1 MLKRISD
8 FFAGVKMTAVSGVCL
23 AASLVM
29 LLADVNPILDPAWIT
44 VVLSG
49 YPLLYLAL
57 TRLFFEKWIS
67 SALLISMAMVASLS
81 IGELFAAGEVAF
93 IMAIGAI
100 LEDRTVARAKK
111 GLSQLIALAPQE
123 GRRLTAEN
131 EVVREEK
138 IPAEQIQEGDLLR
151 ILPGEKIP
159 VDGVIVEGQ
168 TSVDQSVMTGESL
181 PADKEA
187 GDEVYCGTLNCFG
200 AVDIRA
206 TKVGADSSLQKLI
219 RLVEEA
225 EEKKAPVQRT
235 ADKWSVWLVPIAL
248 FIAVA
253 AAVIN
258 WLLGVDLTAALTRG
272 VTVLVVFCPCALAL
286 ATPVSVMA
294 AIGQAAKHGVIIKS
308 GEALEKMGKVDTI
321 AFDKTGTLTFG
332 APKVSDVIVLE
343 PHGDDR
349 NRERLLELAA
359 AVESRSEHPL
369 GKAIV
374 AFAAES
380 GVACQN
386 LPRAETFHMVPGKG
400 VRAEV
405 AGKNVFCG
413 SSRYLKENG
422 IALNELAEKQLAKLQ
437 RQGKACILIGEEGVC
452 MGMIGLSDTL
462 RPDAKAMI
470 QKLSELGAG
479 TCLLTGDS
487 QRTACYLAEQAG
499 ISNIR
504 AQLLPGDKAA
514 EITRLQAEGK
524 MVCMIGDGVNDA
536 PALKTA
542 YVGAAMGSMGSDIA
556 VEAADIALVS
566 EELSRIP
573 YLTRLSR
580 SALNTIRG
588 NIAASMCINA
598 IAVGLSVLGLLNPVT
613 GALVHNAGS
622 VLVVLNGALLYDR
635 NFEE

>member
-1 MLKRISD
+1 
-8 FFAGVKMTAVSGVCL
+8 
-23 AASLVM
+23 
-29 LLADVNPILDPAWIT
+29 
-44 VVLSG
+44 
-49 YPLLYLAL
+49 
-57 TRLFFEKWIS
+57 
-67 SALLISMAMVASLS
+67 
-81 IGELFAAGEVAF
+81 
-93 IMAIGAI
+93 
-100 LEDRTVARAKK
+100 
-111 GLSQLIALAPQE
+111 
-123 GRRLTAEN
+123 
-131 EVVREEK
+131 
-138 IPAEQIQEGDLLR
+138 
-151 ILPGEKIP
+151 
-159 VDGVIVEGQ
+159 
-168 TSVDQSVMTGESL
+168 MTGESL

-206 TKVGADSSLQKLI
+206 TKVGADSTLQKLI

-386 LPRAETFHMVPGKG
+386 LPRAEAFHMVPGKG

-452 MGMIGLSDTL
+452 IGLIGLSDTL

>member
-1 MLKRISD
+1 M
-8 FFAGVKMTAVSGVCL
+8 
-23 AASLVM
+23 
-29 LLADVNPILDPAWIT
+29 
-44 VVLSG
+44 
-49 YPLLYLAL
+49 
-57 TRLFFEKWIS
+57 
-67 SALLISMAMVASLS
+67 
-81 IGELFAAGEVAF
+81 
-93 IMAIGAI
+93 
-100 LEDRTVARAKK
+100 
-111 GLSQLIALAPQE
+111 
-123 GRRLTAEN
+123 
-131 EVVREEK
+131 
-138 IPAEQIQEGDLLR
+138 
-151 ILPGEKIP
+151 
-159 VDGVIVEGQ
+159 
-168 TSVDQSVMTGESL
+168 
-181 PADKEA
+181 
-187 GDEVYCGTLNCFG
+187 
-200 AVDIRA
+200 
-206 TKVGADSSLQKLI
+206 
-219 RLVEEA
+219 EEA

-386 LPRAETFHMVPGKG
+386 LPRAEAFHMVPGKG
-400 VRAEV
+400 VLAEV

-452 MGMIGLSDTL
+452 IGLIGLSDTL

-479 TCLLTGDS
+479 TLSADRR
-487 QRTACYLAEQAG
+487 QPADR
-499 ISNIR
+499 
-504 AQLLPGDKAA
+504 LLPGGAGGD
-514 EITRLQAEGK
+514 LQ
-524 MVCMIGDGVNDA
+524 
-536 PALKTA
+536 
-542 YVGAAMGSMGSDIA
+542 Y
-556 VEAADIALVS
+556 
-566 EELSRIP
+566 SR
-573 YLTRLSR
+573 
-580 SALNTIRG
+580 A
-588 NIAASMCINA
+588 AASGRQGSGNYA
-598 IAVGLSVLGLLNPVT
+598 AAGGRKDGLHDRRRSERR
-613 GALVHNAGS
+613 AGS
-622 VLVVLNGALLYDR
+622 ENRLCRGRNGKHGK
-635 NFEE
+635 

>member
-1 MLKRISD
+1 M
-8 FFAGVKMTAVSGVCL
+8 
-23 AASLVM
+23 
-29 LLADVNPILDPAWIT
+29 
-44 VVLSG
+44 
-49 YPLLYLAL
+49 
-57 TRLFFEKWIS
+57 
-67 SALLISMAMVASLS
+67 
-81 IGELFAAGEVAF
+81 
-93 IMAIGAI
+93 
-100 LEDRTVARAKK
+100 
-111 GLSQLIALAPQE
+111 
-123 GRRLTAEN
+123 
-131 EVVREEK
+131 
-138 IPAEQIQEGDLLR
+138 
-151 ILPGEKIP
+151 
-159 VDGVIVEGQ
+159 
-168 TSVDQSVMTGESL
+168 
-181 PADKEA
+181 
-187 GDEVYCGTLNCFG
+187 
-200 AVDIRA
+200 
-206 TKVGADSSLQKLI
+206 GADSSLQKLI

-452 MGMIGLSDTL
+452 IGLIGLSDTL

>member
-1 MLKRISD
+1 
-8 FFAGVKMTAVSGVCL
+8 
-23 AASLVM
+23 
-29 LLADVNPILDPAWIT
+29 
-44 VVLSG
+44 
-49 YPLLYLAL
+49 
-57 TRLFFEKWIS
+57 
-67 SALLISMAMVASLS
+67 MVYWLC
-81 IGELFAAGEVAF
+81 
-93 IMAIGAI
+93 
-100 LEDRTVARAKK
+100 
-111 GLSQLIALAPQE
+111 SQKCRQ
-123 GRRLTAEN
+123 
-131 EVVREEK
+131 
-138 IPAEQIQEGDLLR
+138 LLR
-151 ILPGEKIP
+151 
-159 VDGVIVEGQ
+159 
-168 TSVDQSVMTGESL
+168 
-181 PADKEA
+181 
-187 GDEVYCGTLNCFG
+187 
-200 AVDIRA
+200 
-206 TKVGADSSLQKLI
+206 
-219 RLVEEA
+219 
-225 EEKKAPVQRT
+225 
-235 ADKWSVWLVPIAL
+235 
-248 FIAVA
+248 
-253 AAVIN
+253 
-258 WLLGVDLTAALTRG
+258 
-272 VTVLVVFCPCALAL
+272 
-286 ATPVSVMA
+286 
-294 AIGQAAKHGVIIKS
+294 
-308 GEALEKMGKVDTI
+308 
-321 AFDKTGTLTFG
+321 
-332 APKVSDVIVLE
+332 
-343 PHGDDR
+343 
-349 NRERLLELAA
+349 
-359 AVESRSEHPL
+359 
-369 GKAIV
+369 
-374 AFAAES
+374 
-380 GVACQN
+380 
-386 LPRAETFHMVPGKG
+386 
-400 VRAEV
+400 
-405 AGKNVFCG
+405 
-413 SSRYLKENG
+413 
-422 IALNELAEKQLAKLQ
+422 LAKLQ

-452 MGMIGLSDTL
+452 IGLSGLSDTL

>member
-100 LEDRTVARAKK
+100 LEDRTVARA
-111 GLSQLIALAPQE
+111 E

-131 EVVREEK
+131 GVVREEK

-386 LPRAETFHMVPGKG
+386 LPRAEAFHMVPGKG

-452 MGMIGLSDTL
+452 IGLIGLSDTL